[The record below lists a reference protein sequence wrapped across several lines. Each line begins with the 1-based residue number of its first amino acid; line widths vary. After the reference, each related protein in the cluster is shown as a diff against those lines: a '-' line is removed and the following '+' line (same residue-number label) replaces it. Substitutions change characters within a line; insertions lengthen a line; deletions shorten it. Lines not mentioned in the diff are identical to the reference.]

1 MTSTAL
7 YAGELWGCHPRTSAE
22 RKRTAQR
29 HCKYLRSFLR
39 LSPATCTSS
48 LLHELGQL
56 SLHGQWFRSCIR
68 FCNRILS
75 LPSDDLY
82 QDVLFDSAVCN
93 IGFVKGLRKE
103 CSAVGL
109 HLGSSTDPLKLF
121 DVTFA
126 MNQWRDAQERG
137 MSVDGDPRSCPSSGA
152 AACTYRMWFR
162 HSSTQSHVLGGS
174 LHSHARSSS
183 RAHKLLRFRLGCH
196 GLPCVVGRRTGTPRH
211 LRCCTLCHQGVGDEK
226 HLVFE
231 CTALNHIRSRFQH
244 LFCRGYTMSLFM
256 NQDDQEDVM
265 YFVTDCLQ
273 FHSDNVPS

>member
-1 MTSTAL
+1 MPE
-7 YAGELWGCHPRTSAE
+7 YPRRCPGRLWFNFSRAS
-22 RKRTAQR
+22 RR
-29 HCKYLRSFLR
+29 HR
-39 LSPATCTSS
+39 
-48 LLHELGQL
+48 
-56 SLHGQWFRSCIR
+56 
-68 FCNRILS
+68 NR
-75 LPSDDLY
+75 LY
-82 QDVLFDSAVCN
+82 QSSHPNVAAHGKVHKISEHTRGPDSAVCN

-109 HLGSSTDPLKLF
+109 HLGSSTDPLKPF

-126 MNQWRDAQERG
+126 VNQWGEAQERG
-137 MSVDGDPRSCPSSGA
+137 VSVDCDPRSCPSSGA
-152 AACTYRMWFR
+152 AACTYRMWFQ
-162 HSSTQSHVLGGS
+162 HSPTQPHVLGGS

-183 RAHKLLRFRLGCH
+183 RAHQLVRFRLGCH

-231 CTALNHIRSRFQH
+231 CTALNHIRSHFQH

-256 NQDDQEDVM
+256 NQDALEDVM

-273 FHSDNVPS
+273 FYSDNVPS